1 MLRLDIIG
9 SAFAI
14 SVFLLVY
21 YTAVG
26 FFTVYF
32 TTLHGFSLSTANSIG
47 NWFWAF
53 DAGALIIIG
62 IISDRVGVRKPFMVV
77 GAVGAIVMTIIFLN
91 LAAAPPTPRSRW

>member
-14 SVFLLVY
+14 SVFLLIY

-53 DAGALIIIG
+53 DAAG
-62 IISDRVGVRKPFMVV
+62 
-77 GAVGAIVMTIIFLN
+77 
-91 LAAAPPTPRSRW
+91 